1 MRITLKHI
9 AVGEMRRIN
18 RTTDAGIIFYGSML
32 TFFLNVKVFC
42 CGSVVA
48 FSQIEKCQIIFGI
61 RGLVVWSRIDQK
73 SIKARSP
80 RWGASRHRFFIDLGI
95 SWEASWEA

>member
-18 RTTDAGIIFYGSML
+18 GTTDAGIIFYGSML
-32 TFFLNVKVFC
+32 IFFPLNVKVFC

-73 SIKARSP
+73 SIKA
-80 RWGASRHRFFIDLGI
+80 
-95 SWEASWEA
+95 